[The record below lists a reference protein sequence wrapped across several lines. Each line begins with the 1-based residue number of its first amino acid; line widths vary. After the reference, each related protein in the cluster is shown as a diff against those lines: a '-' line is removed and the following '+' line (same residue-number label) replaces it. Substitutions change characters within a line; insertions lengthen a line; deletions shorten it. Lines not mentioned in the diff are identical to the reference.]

1 MSEIRYNAITGDW
14 VIIAVERSRRPMN
27 FSDAAAKADIQEYL
41 DSCPFCK
48 GNEYIAPD
56 EEFRISDAE
65 GGWRIR
71 TVRNKF
77 SALSFSGE
85 PIALNGARRTI
96 NGVGRHEVIIESPRH
111 NHFMAFHSTQQTLD
125 LLSVYR
131 NRFLNFYE
139 DPRVKHVIL
148 YKNHGPEAGTSL
160 EHPHSQIVGTPVVP
174 GQVMQ
179 RIELA
184 ERSYREIGKCLF
196 CTTMAEEVEE
206 QKRLVAETEHFV
218 AFIPFASL
226 SPYHV
231 WIFPKVHSACFSTIS
246 QAALADLANLLN
258 SVLGRLY
265 TALRNPSYNFVIRSL
280 SPQEADLPHFH
291 WYLAIVPRISKAAGF
306 ELGTGMYINSSV
318 PEHIAEALRSAVP
331 PFNPARD

>member
-1 MSEIRYNAITGDW
+1 MSEIRYNTITGDW
-14 VIIAVERSRRPMN
+14 VIIAVERSKRPMN
-27 FSDAAAKADIQEYL
+27 FSSAVAKADIPPYVAA
-41 DSCPFCK
+41 CPFCR
-48 GNEYIAPD
+48 GNESISPD
-56 EEFRISDAE
+56 EEFRVADNA

-85 PIALNGARRTI
+85 PVALNHARRTI
-96 NGVGRHEVIIESPRH
+96 NGVGRHEVIIESPLH
-111 NHFMAFHSTQQTLD
+111 NRFMPFHSRQEIND
-125 LLSVYR
+125 LFSVYR
-131 NRFLNFYE
+131 NRFMAFYE
-139 DPRVKHVIL
+139 DQRVRHVIL

-174 GQVMQ
+174 GQVVQ

-184 ERSYREIGKCLF
+184 ERSFRENGKCLF
-196 CTTMAEEVEE
+196 CKTMEEETAEE
-206 QKRLVAETEHFV
+206 KRLVAETEHFV

-231 WIFPKVHSACFSTIS
+231 WIFPKVHSACFSTITE
-246 QAALADLANLLN
+246 AAMVDLGALLVK
-258 SVLGRLY
+258 VLGQLY
-265 TALRNPSYNFVIRSL
+265 TALCNPSFNFVIRSL
-280 SPQEADLPHFH
+280 SPQEAGLPYFH

-318 PEHIAEALRSAVP
+318 PEHSAENLRNAVP
-331 PFNPARD
+331 PVASAA